1 MIESTIFS
9 IGPGNKNINDFIEEL
24 KSFGIQYL
32 LDIRS
37 KPYSKWSPHFNQL
50 QLKNELTNF
59 GITYLYAG
67 DSLGGLPKDPTCY
80 DFNGKVLY
88 DIIKDKDFF
97 KDGLNRL
104 VLANNQHINI
114 AIMCSESNPC
124 ECHRSKLIGQ
134 ELVKK
139 NIQVKHIINKL
150 KYKTQENVMAEL
162 TNGEGI
168 IDLFGNVTEFKSR
181 KSNYEW

>member
-9 IGPGNKNINDFIEEL
+9 IGHGNKNINDFIEEL
-24 KSFGIQYL
+24 KSFRIQYL

-37 KPYSKWSPHFNQL
+37 KPYSKWSPHFNQK
-50 QLKNELTNF
+50 QLEIELKKF
-59 GITYLYAG
+59 DIKYVFVG
-67 DSLGGLPKDPTCY
+67 DDLGGLPSDPTCY
-80 DFNGKVLY
+80 DYTGKVMY
-88 DIIKDKDFF
+88 NVIKEKDFF
-97 KDGLNRL
+97 KNGLNRL
-104 VLANNQHINI
+104 ISANNKHIRI

-139 NIQVKHIINKL
+139 DIQIKHIVNKL

-168 IDLFGNVTEFKSR
+168 VDLFGNITDFKSR
-181 KSNYEW
+181 KSY

>member
-9 IGPGNKNINDFIEEL
+9 IGHGNKNINDFIEEL
-24 KSFGIQYL
+24 KSFRIIYL

-37 KPYSKWSPHFNQL
+37 KPYSKWSPHFNQK
-50 QLKNELTNF
+50 QLENELNKY
-59 GITYLYAG
+59 GIKYVYAG
-67 DSLGGLPKDPTCY
+67 DSLGGLPNDPTCY
-80 DFNGKVLY
+80 DYTGKVMY

-104 VLANNQHINI
+104 ISANNQHINI

-139 NIQVKHIINKL
+139 DIQIKHIVNKL

-168 IDLFGNVTEFKSR
+168 IDLFGNITEFKSR
-181 KSNYEW
+181 KSY